1 MTLNKKQIN
10 WLKDLEIKL
19 HYAHEA
25 IREFNKDI
33 HCDDGQE
40 YPVPYARFTNNN
52 KPLDISG
59 EKKREYIKET
69 K

>member
-1 MTLNKKQIN
+1 MILNKKQIN

-40 YPVPYARFTNNN
+40 YPVPYVHFTNNN

-59 EKKREYIKET
+59 EKKRKYIKEN

>member
-1 MTLNKKQIN
+1 MILNKKQIN

-40 YPVPYARFTNNN
+40 YPVPYVHFTNSN
-52 KPLDISG
+52 KSLDLSG
-59 EKKREYIKET
+59 EKKRKYIKEN